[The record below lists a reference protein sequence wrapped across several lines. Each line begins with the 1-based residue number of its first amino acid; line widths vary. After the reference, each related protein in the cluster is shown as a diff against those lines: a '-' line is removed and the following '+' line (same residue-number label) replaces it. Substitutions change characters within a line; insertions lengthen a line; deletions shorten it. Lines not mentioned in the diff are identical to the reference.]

1 MGRVEDVSQQRNKI
15 KPRWWHFVLIGVFVV
30 AFLGLAWWQW
40 TRFQSGSGTFQNLG
54 YAFQWPLFAA
64 FVIYAYRTALHY
76 ENQRI
81 DAENEAAQSGA
92 EDFVYQAPQDT
103 DDQVTKID
111 ETFLP
116 QRRQLSVEEFNAL
129 NQPRR
134 RQSASEQRR
143 DDHQV
148 DF

>member
-1 MGRVEDVSQQRNKI
+1 MGRVKDVSQQRNKI

-92 EDFVYQAPQDT
+92 EDFVYQAPQET

-111 ETFLP
+111 ENFLP

-134 RQSASEQRR
+134 RQSTSEQRR

>member
-92 EDFVYQAPQDT
+92 EDFVYQAPQET

-111 ETFLP
+111 ENFLP
-116 QRRQLSVEEFNAL
+116 QRRQLTAEEFNAL

-134 RQSASEQRR
+134 RQSTSEQHR

>member
-92 EDFVYQAPQDT
+92 EDFVYQAPQET
-103 DDQVTKID
+103 DDHVTKID
-111 ETFLP
+111 ENFLP
-116 QRRQLSVEEFNAL
+116 QRKQLSVEEFNAL

-134 RQSASEQRR
+134 RQSTSEQRR

>member
-134 RQSASEQRR
+134 RQSTSEQRR
-143 DDHQV
+143 NDHHA

>member
-64 FVIYAYRTALHY
+64 FVIYAYRTALQY

-81 DAENEAAQSGA
+81 
-92 EDFVYQAPQDT
+92 
-103 DDQVTKID
+103 
-111 ETFLP
+111 
-116 QRRQLSVEEFNAL
+116 
-129 NQPRR
+129 
-134 RQSASEQRR
+134 
-143 DDHQV
+143 
-148 DF
+148 

>member
-76 ENQRI
+76 EKQRI

-92 EDFVYQAPQDT
+92 EDFVYQAPQET

-111 ETFLP
+111 ENFLP

-129 NQPRR
+129 NQPQR
-134 RQSASEQRR
+134 RQSTSEQRR

>member
-1 MGRVEDVSQQRNKI
+1 M
-15 KPRWWHFVLIGVFVV
+15 LIGVFVV
-30 AFLGLAWWQW
+30 DFLGLAWWQW

-64 FVIYAYRTALHY
+64 FVIYAYRTALQY

-81 DAENEAAQSGA
+81 EAENEAAESGA

-134 RQSASEQRR
+134 RQSTSKQRR

>member
-134 RQSASEQRR
+134 RQSTSEQRR

>member
-1 MGRVEDVSQQRNKI
+1 MGRVEDVSQKRNKI
-15 KPRWWHFVLIGVFVV
+15 KPRWWHFVLIGFFVV

-92 EDFVYQAPQDT
+92 EDFVYQAPQET

-111 ETFLP
+111 ENFLP

-134 RQSASEQRR
+134 RQSTSEQRR

>member
-92 EDFVYQAPQDT
+92 EDFVYQAPQET
-103 DDQVTKID
+103 DDQVTTID
-111 ETFLP
+111 ENFLP

-134 RQSASEQRR
+134 RQSTSEQHR

>member
-1 MGRVEDVSQQRNKI
+1 MSQQRNKI

-92 EDFVYQAPQDT
+92 EDFVYQAPQET

-111 ETFLP
+111 ENFLP

-134 RQSASEQRR
+134 RQSTSEQRR

>member
-1 MGRVEDVSQQRNKI
+1 MSQQRNKI
-15 KPRWWHFVLIGVFVV
+15 KPRWWHFVLIGFFVV

-81 DAENEAAQSGA
+81 DAENEAAQSGT

-111 ETFLP
+111 ENFLP

-134 RQSASEQRR
+134 RQSTSEQRR

>member
-1 MGRVEDVSQQRNKI
+1 MGSVEDVSQQRNKI

-92 EDFVYQAPQDT
+92 EDFVYQAPQET

-111 ETFLP
+111 ENFLP

-134 RQSASEQRR
+134 RQSTSEQRR
-143 DDHQV
+143 NDHHA

>member
-81 DAENEAAQSGA
+81 DAENEAAESGA

-134 RQSASEQRR
+134 RQSTSEQRR
-143 DDHQV
+143 NDHHA

>member
-40 TRFQSGSGTFQNLG
+40 TRFQSGSGTFQNLR

-92 EDFVYQAPQDT
+92 EDFVYQAPQET

-111 ETFLP
+111 ENFLP

-134 RQSASEQRR
+134 RQSTSEQRR

>member
-40 TRFQSGSGTFQNLG
+40 TRFQSGSGTIQNLG

-92 EDFVYQAPQDT
+92 EDFVYQAPQET

-111 ETFLP
+111 ENFLP

-134 RQSASEQRR
+134 RQSTSEQRR

>member
-92 EDFVYQAPQDT
+92 EDFVYQAPQET

-111 ETFLP
+111 ENFLP

-134 RQSASEQRR
+134 RQTAPEQHRN
-143 DDHQV
+143 DHHA

>member
-92 EDFVYQAPQDT
+92 EDFVYQAPQET

-111 ETFLP
+111 ENFLP
-116 QRRQLSVEEFNAL
+116 QRKQLSVEEFNAL

-134 RQSASEQRR
+134 RQSTSEQHR

>member
-116 QRRQLSVEEFNAL
+116 QRKQLSVEEFNAL

-134 RQSASEQRR
+134 RQSTSEQRR

>member
-1 MGRVEDVSQQRNKI
+1 MGRVEDVSQKRNKI
-15 KPRWWHFVLIGVFVV
+15 KPRWWHFVLIGFFVV

-64 FVIYAYRTALHY
+64 FVIYAYRTALQY

-81 DAENEAAQSGA
+81 EAENEAAESGA

-134 RQSASEQRR
+134 RQSTSKQRR

>member
-1 MGRVEDVSQQRNKI
+1 MGRVEDVSQKRNKI
-15 KPRWWHFVLIGVFVV
+15 KPRWWHFVLIGFFVV

-54 YAFQWPLFAA
+54 YAFQWPLFAV
-64 FVIYAYRTALHY
+64 FVIYAYRTAMQY

-81 DAENEAAQSGA
+81 EAENEAAESGT
-92 EDFVYQAPQDT
+92 EGFVYQAPQDT
-103 DDQVTKID
+103 DDPVTKID
-111 ETFLP
+111 ESFLP

-134 RQSASEQRR
+134 RQSTSEQRR

>member
-1 MGRVEDVSQQRNKI
+1 MGRVEDVSQKRNKI
-15 KPRWWHFVLIGVFVV
+15 KPRWWHFVLIGFFVV

-54 YAFQWPLFAA
+54 YAFQWPLFAV

-92 EDFVYQAPQDT
+92 EDFVYQAPQET

-111 ETFLP
+111 EDFLP
-116 QRRQLSVEEFNAL
+116 QRKQLSVEEFNAL
-129 NQPRR
+129 NQ
-134 RQSASEQRR
+134 QRR
-143 DDHQV
+143 GQAAPEQHPDDHHA

>member
-81 DAENEAAQSGA
+81 DAENEAAESGA

-116 QRRQLSVEEFNAL
+116 QRKQLSVEEFNAL

-134 RQSASEQRR
+134 RQSTSEQRR
-143 DDHQV
+143 NDHHA

>member
-92 EDFVYQAPQDT
+92 EDFVYQAPQET

-111 ETFLP
+111 ENFLP

-134 RQSASEQRR
+134 RQSTSEQRR
-143 DDHQV
+143 DEHQV

>member
-1 MGRVEDVSQQRNKI
+1 M
-15 KPRWWHFVLIGVFVV
+15 LIGVFVV

-92 EDFVYQAPQDT
+92 EDFVYQAPQET

-111 ETFLP
+111 ENFLP

-134 RQSASEQRR
+134 RQSTSEQRR

>member
-64 FVIYAYRTALHY
+64 FVIYAYRTALQY

-81 DAENEAAQSGA
+81 EAENEAAESGA

-134 RQSASEQRR
+134 RQSTSEQHRN
-143 DDHQV
+143 DHHA
-148 DF
+148 DL

>member
-1 MGRVEDVSQQRNKI
+1 MGRVEDVSQKRNKI
-15 KPRWWHFVLIGVFVV
+15 KPRWWHFVLIGFFVV

-54 YAFQWPLFAA
+54 YAFQWPLFAV
-64 FVIYAYRTALHY
+64 FVVYAYRTALHY

-92 EDFVYQAPQDT
+92 EDFVYQAPQET

-111 ETFLP
+111 EDFLP
-116 QRRQLSVEEFNAL
+116 QRKQLSVEEFNAL
-129 NQPRR
+129 NQQRR
-134 RQSASEQRR
+134 GQAAPEQHR
-143 DDHQV
+143 DDHHA

>member
-1 MGRVEDVSQQRNKI
+1 MGRVEDVSQKRNKI
-15 KPRWWHFVLIGVFVV
+15 KPRWWHFVLIGFFVV

-54 YAFQWPLFAA
+54 YAFQWPLFAV

-92 EDFVYQAPQDT
+92 EDFVYQAPQET
-103 DDQVTKID
+103 DDQVTKSMK
-111 ETFLP
+111 TSCP
-116 QRRQLSVEEFNAL
+116 
-129 NQPRR
+129 
-134 RQSASEQRR
+134 SASS
-143 DDHQV
+143 
-148 DF
+148 

>member
-64 FVIYAYRTALHY
+64 FVIYAYRTALQY

-81 DAENEAAQSGA
+81 DAENEAAESGA

-134 RQSASEQRR
+134 RQSTSEQCR

>member
-92 EDFVYQAPQDT
+92 EDFVYQAPQET

-111 ETFLP
+111 ENFLP

-134 RQSASEQRR
+134 RQSTSEQRR

>member
-92 EDFVYQAPQDT
+92 EDFVYQAPQET

-111 ETFLP
+111 ENFLP

-134 RQSASEQRR
+134 RQSTSEQRR
-143 DDHQV
+143 DYHQV